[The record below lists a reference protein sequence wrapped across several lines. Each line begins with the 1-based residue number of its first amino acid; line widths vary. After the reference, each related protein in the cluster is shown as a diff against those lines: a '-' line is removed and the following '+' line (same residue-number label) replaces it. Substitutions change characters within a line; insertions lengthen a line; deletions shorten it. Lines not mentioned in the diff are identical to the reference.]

1 MAEEIAPT
9 ADEKVP
15 LRQGVGL
22 IVSVELQNVP
32 AGHAVNLFDP
42 SAAQYAPKGQR
53 TQLLEL
59 TAPLDSR

>member
-1 MAEEIAPT
+1 VVEEIAPT

-32 AGHAVNLFDP
+32 AGHGVNLFDP
-42 SAAQYAPKGQR
+42 SAAQNAPKGQR
-53 TQLLEL
+53 AQLVMLN
-59 TAPLDSR
+59 APVDSR

>member
-1 MAEEIAPT
+1 MVEEIAPT

-15 LRQGVGL
+15 SGQGVGL

-32 AGHAVNLFDP
+32 AGHGVNLFDP